1 MNDIKIEEY
10 SDTYKSQVRDVIGK
24 TLANVSVI
32 DPKSLPID
40 DEDLNEIE
48 KVYSGKGKFWVAL
61 KDKKVIGTVAIRD
74 LKSGEAKLNRMFVL
88 IEHHGDGT
96 GQKLL
101 NYALDFAKKQ
111 GFKKIILN
119 THILMRRAH
128 RFYEKNGFI
137 RVNKTGDKYN
147 YFKIIE

>member
-1 MNDIKIEEY
+1 MNDTKIEKY
-10 SDTYKSQVRDVIGK
+10 SDTYKNQVRDVIGK
-24 TLANVSVI
+24 SLADVSVI

-61 KDKKVIGTVAIRD
+61 KNKKIIGTVAIRD
-74 LKSGEAKLNRMFVL
+74 LKNGVAKLNRMFVL
-88 IEHHGDGT
+88 IEYHGDGT

-101 NYALDFAKKQ
+101 NHALDFAKRQ
-111 GFKKIILN
+111 GFTKIILN
-119 THILMRRAH
+119 THELMHRAH

-137 RVNKTGDKYN
+137 RTGKTGNKYN
-147 YFKIIE
+147 YEKVIK